1 MPEGGDG
8 DDDGDGVVDD
18 VDVKDDGDGGNVEH
32 GGDGVVDDVDVDGDG
47 NYVDVDDKNLSLL
60 PLVEGAVEQPLPPLA
75 KLIIHFNVFIS
86 ANDDALHLSY
96 VDHS

>member
-18 VDVKDDGDGGNVEH
+18 VDVDG
-32 GGDGVVDDVDVDGDG
+32 DVDGDG

-75 KLIIHFNVFIS
+75 KLINSFQCF
-86 ANDDALHLSY
+86 HLSK
-96 VDHS
+96 